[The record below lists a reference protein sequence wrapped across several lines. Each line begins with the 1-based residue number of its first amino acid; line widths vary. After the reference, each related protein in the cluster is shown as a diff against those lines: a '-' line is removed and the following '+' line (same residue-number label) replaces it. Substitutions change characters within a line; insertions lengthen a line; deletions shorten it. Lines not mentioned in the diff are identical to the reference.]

1 MFRPMMLQPKTTAPA
16 KHGGKAALAMIL
28 LMAAAPIAHAEGT
41 AAARILTSTDK
52 ERLAGFDAARTKAI
66 GEARAGGSAA
76 ELATLD
82 AVLAGAPQ
90 TILGTDIR
98 GDYRCRTIKLG
109 GTLPL
114 TIYGWFKC
122 RIDEDDLG
130 YRLTKTTGSQR
141 FSGHFI
147 DESETRLVFWGAGH
161 YGDEKPRAYKADP
174 DRDMVGYLM
183 KAGAKRYRLE
193 LPLPKFESTLDI
205 IELER
210 R

>member
-1 MFRPMMLQPKTTAPA
+1 MFRSRTTAPA
-16 KHGGKAALAMIL
+16 KHRGKAALAIL
-28 LMAAAPIAHAEGT
+28 LLLAGAPIAQADGS
-41 AAARILTSTDK
+41 AAARILTATDK
-52 ERLAGFDAARTKAI
+52 ARLAGFDAARAKAI
-66 GEARAGGSAA
+66 AEARAGGSAA
-76 ELATLD
+76 DLATLD

-90 TILGTDIR
+90 NILGTDIR

-130 YRLTKTTGSQR
+130 YRLVKTTGSQR

-147 DESETRLVFWGAGH
+147 DESEKRLLFWGAGH
-161 YGDEKPRAYKADP
+161 YGDEKPRAYKADA
-174 DRDMVGYLM
+174 DRDMVGYLV
-183 KAGAKRYRLE
+183 KAAAKRYRLE
-193 LPLPKFESTLDI
+193 LPLPKFESTFDI